1 MTNHQDL
8 SDIEFLE
15 LLSKCG
21 LPPGLFSHEAHLR
34 LAWILIKQNGLQ
46 QAEIRIQQLLK
57 NYVAALGAPEKY
69 NTTLTLAA
77 MKAVH
82 HFMKKSSSVT
92 FNELLEEFPR
102 LKFNFK
108 ALMATHYGFD
118 IYTSE
123 QAKTTYLEPDLI
135 PFD

>member
-8 SDIEFLE
+8 TDFEFLE
-15 LLSKCG
+15 LLSKCE

-46 QAEIRIQQLLK
+46 QAEIQIQELLK

-69 NTTLTLAA
+69 NTTLTIAA

-92 FNELLEEFPR
+92 YNELFEEFPR
-102 LKFNFK
+102 LKSNFK
-108 ALMATHYGFD
+108 DLMAAHYGFD

-123 QAKTTYLEPDLI
+123 QARTTYLEPDLL